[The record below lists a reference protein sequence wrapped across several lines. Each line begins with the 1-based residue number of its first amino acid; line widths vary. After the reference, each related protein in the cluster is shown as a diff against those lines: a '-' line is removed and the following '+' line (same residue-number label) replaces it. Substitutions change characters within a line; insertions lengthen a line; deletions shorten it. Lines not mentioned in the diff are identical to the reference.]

1 MRFKNSLEY
10 KMIIFIML
18 IAIILNVVL
27 PSFSNLTFATET
39 SESGID
45 WNDVFMTALID
56 QISLAD
62 DDNSLYF
69 VNNAGTLKIEIPRRT
84 FVEKNIGINTGEG
97 GGVTGDGLAYD
108 NEGYKFSISIKIS
121 ETETYTAELDS
132 LSASLGGTILINE
145 PEGVVTATFKEGVL
159 KKDGKEYPCSIDNFS
174 PDTGEYTYY
183 YKDENGNWVEG
194 TFGVRRENTDIEAK
208 DDGKSST
215 AKVDLRN
222 KLMNENKDNNEEN
235 LDPMEK
241 LVALLLN
248 GIANGVNAIV
258 ASVFN
263 RPVTMDDLIFN
274 NYPETQISFFKG
286 DSNTTDDDGGS
297 SIIAALSGTIN
308 TWYSI
313 FRKIAVVVYLI
324 LLVYMGVRIMLSS
337 TGKNMAM
344 YKNLFMYWCIGVA
357 ILFLYPYVM
366 KYTIELNNTFVKL
379 IENSKSTI
387 LGSNDTKATTAQSES
402 VDSLLVIDFD
412 KNPFAEPSSN
422 SSDYMATISSR
433 ANASKRFALSLTY
446 LILTWQLVTLIVYYY
461 KRVFIVALLIVIFPL
476 VAASFAID
484 RIADGKSQAFNKWN
498 KEFFLNTFIQSFH
511 AIVYIFVCGTISVTM
526 LSGTNATM
534 DYVLILTGVTFMFT
548 GEDIIKRIFSQGNS
562 ATAKSLGETAGDTAK
577 VVAAATL
584 AKRAASA
591 IAKPVVG
598 KDSVYNKIKN
608 IRANTT
614 AAALADKN
622 FDRNATPQQMPHS
635 DENSDSLQ
643 SVLDD
648 ITNDDTLTPVE
659 KITSKRE
666 ARELSQAINTFNNPN
681 DVSAEQLA
689 QAYNTINNAINNNP
703 NNRLLNNIKLSP
715 SQMAALASIG
725 ASTATML
732 ANQVENKTIN
742 RDVTQRMSMTLEG
755 LDDETAQKYMN
766 AYLQNMATYGTSR
779 GYTTEETQEYADNML
794 AEINRM
800 SDSFKYS
807 DKNGSGLSAD
817 DIENAEKARDKF
829 VDDVMR
835 DTQKIIDQ
843 HTREYK
849 AVEEGYKKMNSAEN
863 ARPEEI
869 NERNEALRGFKET
882 IDEFNENRE
891 VLSESLAVFWGR
903 ESGVYSAENQLDA
916 LQNIQDLASNNLFAK
931 EALENLGIS
940 MEEVETYAHVLSSK
954 VSEDADVS
962 DETRQKASEML
973 EEYEGDDVDLR
984 DGYDPV
990 DFSFHEAIKCSR
1002 NATDYDN
1009 MTQRINVERRMANQL
1024 DLERTKAYAQGRIDE
1039 LGIDVNAGRF
1049 DTETLY
1055 YEGMTKEE
1063 VHQQYEDA
1071 SKKNP
1076 LVEVVKRDLNQRFK
1090 KK

>member
-1 MRFKNSLEY
+1 MKVKNKLEY
-10 KMIIFIML
+10 KMIIFIMM
-18 IAIILNVVL
+18 IAIMLNVIL
-27 PSFSNLTFATET
+27 PCFSNLTLATDANNG
-39 SESGID
+39 GID
-45 WNDVFMTALID
+45 WNDIFITALVD
-56 QISLAD
+56 QISFANR
-62 DDNSLYF
+62 DNSYNLT
-69 VNNAGTLKIEIPRRT
+69 NGLGTLNIEIPQR
-84 FVEKNIGINTGEG
+84 VLEEKNIGINTQEG
-97 GGVTGDGLAYD
+97 LGVVGDGLIY
-108 NEGYKFSISIKIS
+108 NNNGYKFSISIKIS

-132 LSASLGGTILINE
+132 MVAYNYGVIMITE
-145 PEGVVTATFKEGVL
+145 PVIEAVFKEGVL
-159 KKDGKEYPCSIDNFS
+159 IKDGKQYRCIIDDFFF
-174 PDTGEYTYY
+174 DTGEYTYSY
-183 YKDENGNWVEG
+183 LDENGEWIEGG
-194 TFGVRRENTDIEAK
+194 TFSVEKEKAEIEAA
-208 DDGKSST
+208 GI
-215 AKVDLRN
+215 DLKN
-222 KLMNENKDNNEEN
+222 KMKFEEN

-248 GIANGVNAIV
+248 GIANGINSIV

-286 DSNTTDDDGGS
+286 DSNTTDDSGS
-297 SIIAALSGTIN
+297 GIVAALSGTIS

-337 TGKNMAM
+337 TGEKMAM
-344 YKNLFMYWCIGVA
+344 YKKLFMYWCIGVA

-379 IENSKSTI
+379 IENSKSTS
-387 LGSNDTKATTAQSES
+387 LGANDMKATTAQSES

-412 KNPFAEPSSN
+412 KNPFAEPSSD
-422 SSDYMATISSR
+422 SPDYMATISSR
-433 ANASKRFALSLTY
+433 ANTSKRFALALTY
-446 LILTWQLVTLIVYYY
+446 LLLTWQLVTLIVYYY

-511 AIVYIFVCGTISVTM
+511 AIVYIFVCGTISATM
-526 LSGTNATM
+526 LNGTNATM

-548 GEDIIKRIFSQGNS
+548 GEDIIKRIFSQGDS
-562 ATAKSLGETAGDTAK
+562 ATAKSLGEMAGDTAK
-577 VVAAATL
+577 VVAAASL
-584 AKRAASA
+584 AQRAGSA
-591 IAKPVVG
+591 IMKPVVG
-598 KDSVYNKIKN
+598 KDSLYNKVKN
-608 IRANTT
+608 AKAK
-614 AAALADKN
+614 AAAAKLADKN
-622 FDRNATPQQMPHS
+622 FERNATTQELPHS
-635 DENSDSLQ
+635 NENSDTLQ

-648 ITNDDTLTPVE
+648 ITNDDTLTPAE
-659 KITSKRE
+659 KITKKRE

-689 QAYNTINNAINNNP
+689 NAYNIINNAINKNP
-703 NNRLLNNIKLSP
+703 NSKLLKDLKLTP
-715 SQMAALASIG
+715 SQMAALSSIG
-725 ASTATML
+725 ASIATML
-732 ANQVENKTIN
+732 GNQVENKTIN
-742 RDVTQRMSMTLEG
+742 RDVTQRLSMIFEG

-807 DKNGSGLSAD
+807 DKNGSGLSNE

-835 DTQKIIDQ
+835 DTQKLIDQ

-849 AVEEGYKKMNSAEN
+849 AVEEGYKKMNTAED
-863 ARPEEI
+863 ATPEEI
-869 NERNEALRGFKET
+869 NERNEALKGFKET
-882 IDEFNENRE
+882 IDEFDENRE
-891 VLSESLAVFWGR
+891 VLSESLAVFWSR

-916 LQNIQDLASNNLFAK
+916 LQNIQKLAANNLFAK

-940 MEEVETYAHVLSSK
+940 MEEIETYAHVLSSK
-954 VSEDADVS
+954 VAEDADVS
-962 DETRQKASEML
+962 DEIRQKASEML

-1002 NATDYDN
+1002 NETDYDN
-1009 MTQRINVERRMANQL
+1009 MTQRISVERRMANQL
-1024 DLERTKAYAQGRIDE
+1024 DLERTKAYAQERIDE

-1071 SKKNP
+1071 SKNNP
-1076 LVEVVKRDLNQRFK
+1076 FVEVVKRDLQQRFK
-1090 KK
+1090 RR

>member
-45 WNDVFMTALID
+45 WNDIFITALID

-62 DDNSLYF
+62 DDNSSF
-69 VNNAGTLKIEIPRRT
+69 FTSNEGTLKIEVPRRT
-84 FVEKNIGINTGEG
+84 FVEKNIGINNQEG
-97 GGVTGDGLAYD
+97 LGVVGDGLAYD
-108 NEGYKFSISIKIS
+108 NNGYKFSISIKIS
-121 ETETYTAELDS
+121 ETETYTARLRS
-132 LSASLGGTILINE
+132 MIRYNYGHIVNTE
-145 PEGVVTATFKEGVL
+145 PVITAGFDAGVL
-159 KKDGKEYPCSIDNFS
+159 IKDGKEYPCSIENFS

-194 TFGVRRENTDIEAK
+194 TFSVEKEKTEIEVK

-215 AKVDLRN
+215 AGIDRRN
-222 KLMNENKDNNEEN
+222 ELMKEKNNEEN

-274 NYPETQISFFKG
+274 HYPETQISFFKG

-534 DYVLILTGVTFMFT
+534 DYVLILTGVTFLFT

-689 QAYNTINNAINNNP
+689 NAYNTINNAIKNNP
-703 NNRLLNNIKLSP
+703 NSSLLNNIKLSP

-742 RDVTQRMSMTLEG
+742 RDVTQRMSMILEG
-755 LDDETAQKYMN
+755 VDDETAQKYMN

-807 DKNGSGLSAD
+807 DKNGSGLSNE

-843 HTREYK
+843 HTREYR
-849 AVEEGYKKMNSAEN
+849 AVEDGYKKMNSAQN
-863 ARPEEI
+863 AKSEEI

-931 EALENLGIS
+931 ETLENLGIS

-954 VSEDADVS
+954 VSEDTDVS

-973 EEYEGDDVDLR
+973 EEYEGDDVNLR
-984 DGYDPV
+984 DGYDSV

-1002 NATDYDN
+1002 NATDYNN

-1024 DLERTKAYAQGRIDE
+1024 DLERTKAYAQERIDE

>member
-1 MRFKNSLEY
+1 MKFKNKLEH
-10 KMIIFIML
+10 KMMFFIML
-18 IAIILNVVL
+18 IAIMLNVIL
-27 PSFSNLTFATET
+27 PCFSSLTLATDT
-39 SESGID
+39 NNGGID
-45 WNDVFMTALID
+45 WNDIFITALVD
-56 QISLAD
+56 QISLANN
-62 DDNSLYF
+62 DNSLAF
-69 VNNAGTLKIEIPRRT
+69 TNSLGTLSIEIPKR
-84 FVEKNIGINTGEG
+84 VLEEKNIGINTQEG
-97 GGVTGDGLAYD
+97 LGVVGDGLAYD
-108 NEGYKFSISIKIS
+108 NNGYKFSISIKIS
-121 ETETYTAELDS
+121 ETETYTAELGS
-132 LSASLGGTILINE
+132 MVAYTYGEIVNTEPVISA
-145 PEGVVTATFKEGVL
+145 VFKEGTL
-159 KKDGKEYPCSIDNFS
+159 IKDGKQYKCTIDDFS

-183 YKDENGNWVEG
+183 YQDENGEWIEGG
-194 TFGVRRENTDIEAK
+194 TFSVEKEKTEIGVK
-208 DDGKSST
+208 DDGQSST
-215 AKVDLRN
+215 AGIDLKN
-222 KLMNENKDNNEEN
+222 QMKNEEN

-248 GIANGVNAIV
+248 GIANGINSIV

-263 RPVTMDDLIFN
+263 RPVTMEDLIFN
-274 NYPETQISFFKG
+274 HYPETQISFFKG
-286 DSNTTDDDGGS
+286 DSNTTDDSGS
-297 SIIAALSGTIN
+297 GIIAALSGTIS

-337 TGKNMAM
+337 TGKNMVM

-387 LGSNDTKATTAQSES
+387 LGGNDMEATTAQSES

-412 KNPFAEPSSN
+412 KNPFAEPGSN

-476 VAASFAID
+476 VVASFAID

-598 KDSVYNKIKN
+598 KDSVYNKMKN
-608 IRANTT
+608 VRANTT
-614 AAALADKN
+614 AAGLVDKN
-622 FDRNATPQQMPHS
+622 FDRNATPQELPHS
-635 DENSDSLQ
+635 NENEDSLQ
-643 SVLDD
+643 AVLDD

-689 QAYNTINNAINNNP
+689 NAYNTINNAIKNNP
-703 NNRLLNNIKLSP
+703 NSSLLNNIKLSP
-715 SQMAALASIG
+715 SQMAALASVG

-742 RDVTQRMSMTLEG
+742 RDVTQRMSMILEG
-755 LDDETAQKYMN
+755 VDDETAQKYMN

-807 DKNGSGLSAD
+807 DKNGSGLSNE

-843 HTREYK
+843 HTREYR
-849 AVEEGYKKMNSAEN
+849 AVEDGYKKMNSAQN
-863 ARPEEI
+863 ARSEEI

-931 EALENLGIS
+931 ETLENLGIS

-954 VSEDADVS
+954 VSEDTDVS

-984 DGYDPV
+984 EGYDPV

-1002 NATDYDN
+1002 NATDYNN

-1024 DLERTKAYAQGRIDE
+1024 DLERTKAYAQERIDE

-1049 DTETLY
+1049 DTETSY

-1071 SKKNP
+1071 SKNNP

>member
-1 MRFKNSLEY
+1 MKFKNKLKHE
-10 KMIIFIML
+10 IVLFAML
-18 IAIILNVVL
+18 IAIVLNVVL
-27 PSFSNLTFATET
+27 PCFLNLTFATDT
-39 SESGID
+39 SNGGID
-45 WNDVFMTALID
+45 WNDIFITALIN
-56 QISLAD
+56 QISLANN
-62 DDNSLYF
+62 DNSLAYTNS
-69 VNNAGTLKIEIPRRT
+69 VGTLLIEIPKR
-84 FVEKNIGINTGEG
+84 VLAEKNIGINNQEG
-97 GGVTGDGLAYD
+97 LGVVGDGLAYD
-108 NEGYKFSISIKIS
+108 NTGYKFSISIKIS
-121 ETETYTAELDS
+121 ETETYTAELGKMVS
-132 LSASLGGTILINE
+132 YIGGDIIRDE
-145 PEGVVTATFKEGVL
+145 EVVTAVFKEGVL
-159 KKDGKEYPCSIDNFS
+159 KKDGKEYVCLIEDFS

-183 YKDENGNWVEG
+183 YQDENGDWIEG
-194 TFGVRRENTDIEAK
+194 TFGVEKEKTDIEVK
-208 DDGKSST
+208 DDGESST
-215 AKVDLRN
+215 AGIERS
-222 KLMNENKDNNEEN
+222 NEMKNEEN

-248 GIANGVNAIV
+248 AIANGINSIV

-274 NYPETQISFFKG
+274 HYPETQISFFKG
-286 DSNTTDDDGGS
+286 DSNSDEGTGDS
-297 SIIAALSGTIN
+297 ESNIIAALSGTIN
-308 TWYSI
+308 KWYSI

-324 LLVYMGVRIMLSS
+324 LLVYMGVRIMLAS

-387 LGSNDTKATTAQSES
+387 LGSNDMKATTAQSES

-412 KNPFAEPSSN
+412 KNPFAKPSAN

-433 ANASKRFALSLTY
+433 ANTSKRFALSLTY
-446 LILTWQLVTLIVYYY
+446 LILTWQLITLIVYYY
-461 KRVFIVALLIVIFPL
+461 KRVFIIALLIVIFPL

-598 KDSVYNKIKN
+598 KDSVYNKMKN
-608 IRANTT
+608 VRANTT
-614 AAALADKN
+614 AAGLVDKN
-622 FDRNATPQQMPHS
+622 FDRNATPQELPHS
-635 DENSDSLQ
+635 NENEDSLQ

-689 QAYNTINNAINNNP
+689 DAYNTINNAIKNNP
-703 NNRLLNNIKLSP
+703 NSSLLNNIKLSP

-725 ASTATML
+725 ALTATML

-742 RDVTQRMSMTLEG
+742 RDVMQRMSMTLEG

-766 AYLQNMATYGTSR
+766 AYLQNMATYGASR

-807 DKNGSGLSAD
+807 DRNGSGLSNE
-817 DIENAEKARDKF
+817 DIENAERARDKF
-829 VDDVMR
+829 VDNVMR

-843 HTREYK
+843 HTREYQ
-849 AVEEGYKKMNSAEN
+849 AVENGYRQMNSAQN
-863 ARPEEI
+863 AKPEEI
-869 NERNEALRGFKET
+869 DERNEALRGFKET

-931 EALENLGIS
+931 ETLENLGIS

-954 VSEDADVS
+954 VSEDTDVS

-984 DGYDPV
+984 EGYDPV

-1002 NATDYDN
+1002 NATDYNN

-1024 DLERTKAYAQGRIDE
+1024 DLERTKAYAQERIDE

-1049 DTETLY
+1049 DTETPY
-1055 YEGMTKEE
+1055 YDGMTKEE

>member
-1 MRFKNSLEY
+1 MKFKNKLEY
-10 KMIIFIML
+10 KMIIFIMM
-18 IAIILNVVL
+18 IATMLNVIL
-27 PSFSNLTFATET
+27 PCFSNLTLATDANNGE
-39 SESGID
+39 ID
-45 WNDVFMTALID
+45 WNDIFITALVD
-56 QISLAD
+56 QISFANWY
-62 DDNSLYF
+62 NSYNLT
-69 VNNAGTLKIEIPRRT
+69 NGLGTLNIEIPQR
-84 FVEKNIGINTGEG
+84 VLEEKNIGINTQEG
-97 GGVTGDGLAYD
+97 LGVVGDGLTY
-108 NEGYKFSISIKIS
+108 NNNGYKFSISIKIS

-132 LSASLGGTILINE
+132 VVAYNYGTIMNTE
-145 PEGVVTATFKEGVL
+145 PVIDAVFKEGVL
-159 KKDGKEYPCSIDNFS
+159 IKDGKQYRCIIYDFLF
-174 PDTGEYTYY
+174 DTGEYTYY
-183 YKDENGNWVEG
+183 YLDENGKWIEGG
-194 TFGVRRENTDIEAK
+194 TFSVEKEKAEIEVK
-208 DDGKSST
+208 DDGT
-215 AKVDLRN
+215 AQMK
-222 KLMNENKDNNEEN
+222 NEEN
-235 LDPMEK
+235 LEPMEK

-248 GIANGVNAIV
+248 GIANGINSIV

-286 DSNTTDDDGGS
+286 DSNTTDDSGS
-297 SIIAALSGTIN
+297 GIIVALSGTIS

-337 TGKNMAM
+337 TGAKMAM

-379 IENSKSTI
+379 IENSKSTN
-387 LGSNDTKATTAQSES
+387 LGANDMKATTAQSES

-412 KNPFAEPSSN
+412 KNPFAEPSSD
-422 SSDYMATISSR
+422 SPDYMATISSR
-433 ANASKRFALSLTY
+433 ANTSKRFALALTY
-446 LILTWQLVTLIVYYY
+446 LFLTWQLLTLIVYYY

-511 AIVYIFVCGTISVTM
+511 AIIYIFVCGTISVTM
-526 LSGTNATM
+526 LNGTNATM

-562 ATAKSLGETAGDTAK
+562 ATAKSLGEMAGDTAK
-577 VVAAATL
+577 VVAAASL
-584 AKRAASA
+584 AKRAGSA
-591 IAKPVVG
+591 IMKPVVG
-598 KDSVYNKIKN
+598 KDSVYSKIKN
-608 IRANTT
+608 AKAR
-614 AAALADKN
+614 AAAAKLADKN
-622 FDRNATPQQMPHS
+622 FNRNATTQELPHS
-635 DENSDSLQ
+635 NENSDSLQ

-648 ITNDDTLTPVE
+648 ITNDDTLTPAE
-659 KITSKRE
+659 KITKKRE

-689 QAYNTINNAINNNP
+689 NAYNIINNAINKNP
-703 NNRLLNNIKLSP
+703 NNRLLKNIKLTP
-715 SQMAALASIG
+715 SQMAALSSIG
-725 ASTATML
+725 ASIATML
-732 ANQVENKTIN
+732 ANQVENKIIN
-742 RDVTQRMSMTLEG
+742 RDVTQRLSMIFEG

-807 DKNGSGLSAD
+807 DKNSSGLSNE

-835 DTQKIIDQ
+835 DTQKLIDQ

-849 AVEEGYKKMNSAEN
+849 AVEEGYKKMNTAEN
-863 ARPEEI
+863 ATPEEI
-869 NERNEALRGFKET
+869 NERNEALKGFKET
-882 IDEFNENRE
+882 IDEFDENRE
-891 VLSESLAVFWGR
+891 VLSESLAVFWSR
-903 ESGVYSAENQLDA
+903 ESGVYSAEDQLDA
-916 LQNIQDLASNNLFAK
+916 LQNIQKLASNNLFAK

-940 MEEVETYAHVLSSK
+940 MEEIETYAHVLSSK

-962 DETRQKASEML
+962 DEIRQKASEML

-1002 NATDYDN
+1002 NETDYDN
-1009 MTQRINVERRMANQL
+1009 MTQRISVERRMANQL
-1024 DLERTKAYAQGRIDE
+1024 DLERTKAYAQERIDE

-1071 SKKNP
+1071 SKNNP
-1076 LVEVVKRDLNQRFK
+1076 FVEVVKRDLQQRFK
-1090 KK
+1090 RR